1 MLLDNRGYIYIFF
14 LNIYYIYILNSEVAV
29 AVHLLGTICQVIE
42 YDHLTLSFN
51 QNNKDPQV
59 NSLLIQSLL
68 GKH

>member
-1 MLLDNRGYIYIFF
+1 M
-14 LNIYYIYILNSEVAV
+14 
-29 AVHLLGTICQVIE
+29 HLLGAICQVIE